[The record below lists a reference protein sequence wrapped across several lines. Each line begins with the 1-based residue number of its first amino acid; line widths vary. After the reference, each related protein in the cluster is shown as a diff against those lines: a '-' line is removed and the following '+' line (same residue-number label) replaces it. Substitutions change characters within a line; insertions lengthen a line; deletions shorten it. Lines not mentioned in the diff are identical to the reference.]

1 VSQPGCVMLR
11 AVISDQDAPSWVAD
25 LRAQGMTALW
35 SDAGHCWVRF
45 KRFGQLRYPTNDVAP
60 ITEAER
66 RELLWRRRLAVL
78 QYHVLAGDHP
88 ANASLYLCS
97 DKGYSIDSLSSN
109 NRSKVR
115 RGLKRLEVR
124 QISAREV
131 IERGYDSYADTRQR
145 HGSTMMT
152 HPEFVAN
159 WLRQLDV
166 PDREIWGAWSGEELA
181 AFGTVHLC
189 GRWAAISATVSN
201 RAHLKDYPNHAL
213 FFRMLEHLMAKP
225 EVETVS
231 YGLSSVRS
239 ETARDSLH
247 SFKVSIGLEAV
258 PVRRHVVLHPLLRP
272 VVNRP
277 GLAGARL
284 AERVAPHSRIP
295 RAARASIEFLLDP
308 DGEPVSLEV
317 EEP

>member
-1 VSQPGCVMLR
+1 MLPP
-11 AVISDQDAPSWVAD
+11 VISDREAPSWVAD
-25 LRAQGMTALW
+25 LKAQGMTALW
-35 SDAGHCWVRF
+35 TESGHCWVRF
-45 KRFGQLRYPTNDVAP
+45 KRFGQLRYPTNDVGP
-60 ITEAER
+60 ITDAER
-66 RELLWRRRLAVL
+66 RELLWKRRLAVL
-78 QYHVLAGDHP
+78 QYHELAGNQP

-97 DKGYSIDSLSSN
+97 DKGYSLESLSSN

-124 QISAREV
+124 QISASEV
-131 IERGYDSYADTRQR
+131 IDRGYDSYADTRTR

-152 HPEFVAN
+152 PAEFVTN
-159 WLRQLDV
+159 WEHQLYV
-166 PDREIWGAWSGEELA
+166 PDREIWGAWSGDELA

-201 RAHLKDYPNHAL
+201 SVHLKDYPNHAL
-213 FFRMLEHLMAKP
+213 FFSMLEHLMAMP
-225 EVETVS
+225 QIETVS

-239 ETARDSLH
+239 ETARESLH

-272 VVNRP
+272 VVNRT

-284 AERVAPHSRIP
+284 AERLVPKSRIP

-308 DGEPVSLEV
+308 DGEEGSPDAEDQG
-317 EEP
+317 EAG